1 MAKIVKNVIWRPHPR
16 QAAFLKRREYEA
28 LYGGA
33 AGGGKSDAAL
43 MLPLYWVHIGHFK
56 ALILRKTYPE
66 LSELIDRSRA
76 CYAQAF
82 PAAKYNA
89 QEHRWTFPS
98 GATIAFG
105 SMHTSDDREKY
116 RGRQFD
122 VIVFDELTHFT
133 WEEYS
138 FMFSRNRPSGPG
150 TFVCMRATTNP
161 GGIGHGWVKDRFI
174 TAAPPMTPISE
185 DARIHMPDGSVRT
198 IARTRIFVPATVHD
212 NPTLLQND
220 PAYLANLAMLPSA
233 ERDAQLYGSW
243 DSFSGQVFREWRNDP
258 AHYED
263 QRFTHVVAPFD
274 VPKYWPIV
282 RGFDWGYA
290 RPFSVGWWAFD
301 EDGRAWR
308 VAEYYGVTDRPNEG
322 VKHNAA
328 EVARICEG
336 EGARAVA
343 VHART
348 RDQFYAGRAD
358 WHIIAEVVRAVD
370 IPVLGNGDV
379 RTGADAR
386 RMLEETG
393 CAHVMVG
400 RAAQGN
406 PWVFAEIRAAL
417 EGKPWTPPTLQERMR
432 TALRHLDMALKLYGE
447 QKGVLEMR
455 KHVAWYITGVP
466 GAARLRERVNAL
478 GDAGAVRALLEEY
491 AET

>member
-174 TAAPPMTPISE
+174 TAAPP
-185 DARIHMPDGSVRT
+185 
-198 IARTRIFVPATVHD
+198 
-212 NPTLLQND
+212 
-220 PAYLANLAMLPSA
+220 
-233 ERDAQLYGSW
+233 
-243 DSFSGQVFREWRNDP
+243 
-258 AHYED
+258 
-263 QRFTHVVAPFD
+263 
-274 VPKYWPIV
+274 
-282 RGFDWGYA
+282 
-290 RPFSVGWWAFD
+290 
-301 EDGRAWR
+301 
-308 VAEYYGVTDRPNEG
+308 
-322 VKHNAA
+322 
-328 EVARICEG
+328 
-336 EGARAVA
+336 
-343 VHART
+343 
-348 RDQFYAGRAD
+348 
-358 WHIIAEVVRAVD
+358 
-370 IPVLGNGDV
+370 
-379 RTGADAR
+379 
-386 RMLEETG
+386 
-393 CAHVMVG
+393 
-400 RAAQGN
+400 
-406 PWVFAEIRAAL
+406 
-417 EGKPWTPPTLQERMR
+417 
-432 TALRHLDMALKLYGE
+432 
-447 QKGVLEMR
+447 
-455 KHVAWYITGVP
+455 
-466 GAARLRERVNAL
+466 
-478 GDAGAVRALLEEY
+478 
-491 AET
+491 

>member
-274 VPKYWPIV
+274 VPCLKGHTITGIADPSIFDAS
-282 RGFDWGYA
+282 RGESIADTMAREGVYFDKGDNA
-290 RPFSVGWWAFD
+290 RIPGKLQLHYRLAFD
-301 EDGRAWR
+301 EEGRPMLHVFSTCRHFIRTVPALVYSER
-308 VAEYYGVTDRPNEG
+308 SVEDVDTAQEDHIYDETRYALMTRCIRARKSAV
-322 VKHNAA
+322 VHAYAA
-328 EVARICEG
+328 E
-336 EGARAVA
+336 
-343 VHART
+343 
-348 RDQFYAGRAD
+348 DPLD
-358 WHIIAEVVRAVD
+358 
-370 IPVLGNGDV
+370 L
-379 RTGADAR
+379 
-386 RMLEETG
+386 
-393 CAHVMVG
+393 
-400 RAAQGN
+400 
-406 PWVFAEIRAAL
+406 
-417 EGKPWTPPTLQERMR
+417 KPP
-432 TALRHLDMALKLYGE
+432 
-447 QKGVLEMR
+447 
-455 KHVAWYITGVP
+455 
-466 GAARLRERVNAL
+466 ARLLRL
-478 GDAGAVRALLEEY
+478 
-491 AET
+491 